1 MLLNSEKMKILLKW
15 YWSDIKKVML
25 LLALIA
31 LFSSSLTV
39 NYFLNVEAKPF
50 SLSPLKQIERGTLPQ
65 NVICTEGL
73 HLVFKST
80 NNLSACVKP
89 STAIKLIERGWGTMV
104 KEPKPPNVLVILA
117 DDLAY
122 TDLKVFGGGDISMPN
137 LDNLAKEGT
146 IFTNFHSM
154 PVCSATRSIL
164 MTGVDTHLNGFGI
177 QGDRY
182 ANNQIGKPGY
192 EGYLND
198 NTVSV
203 AQLFKDSGYHTYIS
217 GKWHLGE
224 DDGQRP
230 YDKGFEQVFTL
241 IGRAGLNFNEEEKR
255 PLQFQGY
262 YRNNTQ
268 THLPKNFFSSDFYTD
283 TMIGFIKKNYGDGKP
298 MFMYL
303 PFTAV
308 HIPLQAPEEY
318 LQKYEGKYDMG
329 WDVLREKR
337 FENMKKLAIIPEHLE
352 LPPRNSDVPAWDE
365 LTPEQKRFEAKRMEV
380 YAAMAD
386 NMDYNV
392 GRLLDYLKKI
402 DEYDNTLIIFF
413 SDNGAESI
421 NVFDM
426 KPPISEL
433 TDEEKIRRLKTLR
446 WLETFDNSIDNIGKA
461 NSAIS
466 YGPGWADVG
475 QPPFKLYKGF
485 LTEGGNRVP
494 LIVKPPYVKS
504 EIKSSDAFI
513 SILDLMPTFLDYANI
528 EYPTY
533 YLEHKTHPLLGKSL
547 RPLVEGKSDQAY
559 GDDEYVAFELFDS
572 KTLYKGDW
580 KILQF
585 HPQWDDKKWRLYNL
599 AEDPSELIDLSEQEP
614 ELFQEMISL
623 YEKWAKSVG
632 VIPPEE
638 CNFFFCED
646 YKK

>member
-1 MLLNSEKMKILLKW
+1 MKILLKW
-15 YWSDIKKVML
+15 YWSDTKKVIL

-39 NYFLNVEAKPF
+39 NYFLNVEAKSF

-65 NVICTEGL
+65 NVICNEGL
-73 HLVFKST
+73 QLVFKSS
-80 NNLSACVKP
+80 NNLPACVKP
-89 STAIKLIERGWGTMV
+89 STAIKLIERGWRTMV
-104 KEPKPPNVLVILA
+104 KELKPPNILVILA

-122 TDLKVFGGGDISMPN
+122 TDLKVFGGGDVSMPN
-137 LDNLAKEGT
+137 LDNLAKEGM

-164 MTGVDTHLNGFGI
+164 MTGVDTHLNGFGVLN
-177 QGDRY
+177 GRY

-230 YDKGFEQVFTL
+230 YDKGFDQVFTL
-241 IGRAGLNFNEEEKR
+241 LRGGSINFNDEEKR
-255 PLQFQGY
+255 PGKFESY

-268 THLPKNFFSSDFYTD
+268 TQLPKNFFSSDFYTD

-308 HIPLQAPEEY
+308 HIPLQAPKEY
-318 LQKYEGKYDMG
+318 LQKYDGNYDMG

-337 FENMKKLAIIPEHLE
+337 FENMKKLGIIPEHLE
-352 LPPRNSDVPAWDE
+352 LPPRNSDVPAWEE
-365 LTPEQKRFEAKRMEV
+365 LRPNQKRFEAKRMEV

-392 GRLLDYLKKI
+392 GRLLDHLKKI

-413 SDNGAESI
+413 SDNGAESADL
-421 NVFDM
+421 FYL
-426 KPPISEL
+426 PPISEL
-433 TDEEKIRRLKTLR
+433 TDEEKVFWLKKLR
-446 WLETFDNSIDNIGKA
+446 YFETFNNKIYNMGKINSM
-461 NSAIS
+461 IS
-466 YGPGWADVG
+466 YGTGWAEVG
-475 QPPFKLYKGF
+475 QVPFKLYKGN
-485 LTEGGNRVP
+485 LSEGGNRVP
-494 LIVKPPYVKS
+494 LIVKLPNVKS
-504 EIKSSDAFI
+504 EIKSSDTFT

-528 EYPTY
+528 EYPTH
-533 YLEHKTHPLLGKSL
+533 YLQHKIHPLMGKSL
-547 RPLVEGKSDQAY
+547 RPLVEGKSDQVY
-559 GDDEYVAFELFDS
+559 SDDEYVAFELFNS

-580 KILQF
+580 KILQS
-585 HPQWDDKKWRLYNL
+585 HLQYNDKKWRLYNL
-599 AEDPSELIDLSEQEP
+599 AEDPSELNDLSEQEP
-614 ELFQEMISL
+614 ELLEEMIL
-623 YEKWAKSVG
+623 LNEKWAKNVG
-632 VIPPEE
+632 FVPPEE
-638 CNFFFCED
+638 CNFWFCED